1 MDRVITSYNYLEYI
15 IMWDLTGKKV
25 KGLYLGVE
33 VLGIVENTF
42 VNYGTAVTHHVV
54 LNDDYVSVS
63 GGVERP
69 KGDVV
74 FIDSQDITEIM

>member
-1 MDRVITSYNYLEYI
+1 
-15 IMWDLTGKKV
+15 MWDLTGKKV

-42 VNYGTAVTHHVV
+42 VNYGTAVTHHVI
-54 LNDDYVSVS
+54 LNDAYVSNCGS
-63 GGVERP
+63 VERP

-74 FIDSQDITEIM
+74 FIDSQDITEIMQ